1 VATAP
6 APVPSVNAVPAATS
20 SAPVVSAPQD
30 LNLDDDDDLPRP
42 GKVWDNSGPSLKE
55 LLAQQQAKN
64 QAAAGPPPPGGGGD
78 GFANVEAVGEN
89 DIKGIWKSLL
99 DLVSTTHGAML
110 HSLLAGGVFGGIED
124 GSAVIRYS
132 KKNDTFAKL
141 LERNGKKDLVRDSL
155 AKVLG
160 RPIGLRLVIDETLTE
175 PEPVRP
181 AASAHNS
188 PAPASR
194 AASSAAPSSRPAPA
208 APVEPPA
215 PAGPPPIRITPE
227 LVEEMKKSSL
237 VSSVMD
243 KFNAAPVKV
252 EQV

>member
-1 VATAP
+1 V
-6 APVPSVNAVPAATS
+6 
-20 SAPVVSAPQD
+20 
-30 LNLDDDDDLPRP
+30 
-42 GKVWDNSGPSLKE
+42 GG
-55 LLAQQQAKN
+55 
-64 QAAAGPPPPGGGGD
+64 AGGAD
-78 GFANVEAVGEN
+78 GFANVEPVGEQ
-89 DIKGIWKSLL
+89 DVKGIWKSLL

-155 AKVLG
+155 TKVLG

-181 AASAHNS
+181 AAPAQS
-188 PAPASR
+188 PAPAPR

-227 LVEEMKKSSL
+227 LVEEIKKSSL